1 MALFIQYITIFYFNL
16 DDYYGTVNRI
26 LCAKLLLVKK
36 YDIIYLNYLEILSK
50 INKKGLEELLVYK
63 SNRSSVLQF
72 ETLKLNKT
80 ISCTTYILQ
89 NKQKRHQI

>member
-50 INKKGLEELLVYK
+50 INKKRIRGV
-63 SNRSSVLQF
+63 
-72 ETLKLNKT
+72 
-80 ISCTTYILQ
+80 IGI
-89 NKQKRHQI
+89 